1 MTGRDIAERP
11 FADDVI
17 QPFQIEA
24 SSLRGRLVK
33 LGGLL
38 DEILTRHDYP
48 EPVAALLG
56 ETVMLAALLASALK
70 YDGIF
75 TLQTKG
81 DGPLSL
87 LVADIT
93 SVGDVRGYAR
103 FDAARLAALH
113 RHGAGQGA
121 PLLLGHGYLAF
132 TVDQGPH
139 TDRYQGIVQL
149 SGATLAD
156 CVQHYFRQSEQLDA
170 GIKLAVARGPD
181 GWRAGGLM
189 VQRLPPPDDAR
200 RALPSDREDDWR
212 RAMVLME
219 SATPAELLDPGLA
232 PNDLLYRLFHEDG
245 VRVYTPAALR
255 AGCRCS
261 RERVVAML
269 AALPRAEVESF
280 QIDGRVE
287 IQCEFCNTTY
297 SFDANDI
304 AAVYGG

>member
-113 RHGAGQGA
+113 RHGAGQGT
-121 PLLLGHGYLAF
+121 PLL
-132 TVDQGPH
+132 
-139 TDRYQGIVQL
+139 
-149 SGATLAD
+149 
-156 CVQHYFRQSEQLDA
+156 C
-170 GIKLAVARGPD
+170 
-181 GWRAGGLM
+181 
-189 VQRLPPPDDAR
+189 
-200 RALPSDREDDWR
+200 
-212 RAMVLME
+212 
-219 SATPAELLDPGLA
+219 SATAISPSRWTRGRTPTATKASSSFPARPWPTACSITSASRNSSTPGSSWRSRA
-232 PNDLLYRLFHEDG
+232 ARTVG
-245 VRVYTPAALR
+245 APAA
-255 AGCRCS
+255 
-261 RERVVAML
+261 
-269 AALPRAEVESF
+269 
-280 QIDGRVE
+280 
-287 IQCEFCNTTY
+287 
-297 SFDANDI
+297 
-304 AAVYGG
+304 